1 MSQQLRHNR
10 LWRRDMQVIESH
22 LNAICPFQSNAMD
35 HNVANPHPT
44 FQYHI
49 HGDDSN
55 GAFQREEGLIFQY
68 LLHYKGDKR
77 LIWSSLFGLMEDEFG
92 FICFVVQ
99 VGGTEFDDWSNIIS
113 VTVNGEEQCWEVL
126 KGKKQK
132 RVIYILLAL
141 HGV

>member
-77 LIWSSLFGLMEDEFG
+77 LIWRKVNFTSLFG
-92 FICFVVQ
+92 
-99 VGGTEFDDWSNIIS
+99 
-113 VTVNGEEQCWEVL
+113 
-126 KGKKQK
+126 
-132 RVIYILLAL
+132 
-141 HGV
+141 

>member
-1 MSQQLRHNR
+1 
-10 LWRRDMQVIESH
+10 MQVIESH

-77 LIWSSLFGLMEDEFG
+77 LIWRKVNYTSLFGLMEDEFG

-113 VTVNGEEQCWEVL
+113 VTVNGEEQC
-126 KGKKQK
+126 
-132 RVIYILLAL
+132 
-141 HGV
+141 

>member
-49 HGDDSN
+49 HGTIPM
-55 GAFQREEGLIFQY
+55 E
-68 LLHYKGDKR
+68 
-77 LIWSSLFGLMEDEFG
+77 LFNVKKVG
-92 FICFVVQ
+92 F
-99 VGGTEFDDWSNIIS
+99 SNIYCIIREI
-113 VTVNGEEQCWEVL
+113 ND
-126 KGKKQK
+126 
-132 RVIYILLAL
+132 
-141 HGV
+141 